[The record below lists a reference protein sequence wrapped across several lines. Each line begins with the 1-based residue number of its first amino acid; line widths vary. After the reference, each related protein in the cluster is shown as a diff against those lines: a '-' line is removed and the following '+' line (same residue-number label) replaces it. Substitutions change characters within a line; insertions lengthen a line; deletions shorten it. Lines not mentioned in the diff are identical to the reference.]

1 MRIVRWIIGGLLL
14 LVFSAFTGIVWLAY
28 HEDRSSVGE
37 APLVRADAEPYRQA
51 PDKRGGLAVLNEGS
65 SIVQALDR
73 GPEPAIVERILPPPR
88 PAPKSPA
95 DISRHQFAITPDV
108 KPDPVR
114 ANDGDVA
121 RPTVVAREV
130 TDGPAT
136 GAAGGGAD
144 SATLPE
150 ALASP
155 DIVSQETLPVPADMA
170 TSDVGRADA
179 GNVVPS
185 VQSSPAPTSTGDVAV
200 SPPATVRTVTL
211 GNDELPVV
219 DAPVRDADLPPAVD
233 GGRRFGDED
242 AQGGPIIID
251 PTTGRDLAPS
261 AAPSDPDLV
270 ALLAEP
276 GPYRLQLAAFHTEEQ
291 ARQAGEALQRRME
304 AVMPGLPL
312 RIVRAETDKGIFY
325 RIQTADAVGRAGAD
339 RLCQAF
345 KSAGGDCFMMSGE
358 R

>member
-136 GAAGGGAD
+136 GAAGGGDD

-150 ALASP
+150 ALAS
-155 DIVSQETLPVPADMA
+155 
-170 TSDVGRADA
+170 DA
-179 GNVVPS
+179 AL
-185 VQSSPAPTSTGDVAV
+185 PAPRLGRV
-200 SPPATVRTVTL
+200 SRRVRSFPITPRVDLRPDEKAQHWLLSVSASDRAGLLYGIARVLAEHQISVELAKISTL
-211 GNDELPVV
+211 GERVEDTFLLQGVQLQHQKTQIAIEREL
-219 DAPVRDADLPPAVD
+219 L
-233 GGRRFGDED
+233 E
-242 AQGGPIIID
+242 
-251 PTTGRDLAPS
+251 
-261 AAPSDPDLV
+261 
-270 ALLAEP
+270 
-276 GPYRLQLAAFHTEEQ
+276 
-291 ARQAGEALQRRME
+291 
-304 AVMPGLPL
+304 GLE
-312 RIVRAETDKGIFY
+312 V
-325 RIQTADAVGRAGAD
+325 Q
-339 RLCQAF
+339 
-345 KSAGGDCFMMSGE
+345 
-358 R
+358 